1 MSAARLRELETLH
14 VDGPEAYERLKDRV
28 RRLVATRVP
37 AGRTLVVSK
46 GDDELLALHD
56 RRGEHFPQDALGR
69 FPSSH
74 PADGADAVAQLEA
87 LGGRY
92 LVIPA
97 TSFWWLAHYEELT
110 ALLERGE
117 LVALEPDTAAVF
129 ALAAEAGAS
138 AGTVREAGPSVGTAG
153 GTGPSAGTASEAG
166 TAGAWPPLRAAGPA
180 GRGRVLFFCHNHPE
194 VRPAGAENYALELHR
209 ALAAGGPYES
219 LFVARGGLPMGEE
232 RPAGELREIGGPG
245 EYLLHTDVG
254 EWDVLLGTMRDKRLY
269 TRDVRRLLEEARPDV
284 VHVQHTYLL
293 GHELLREVHRTLPGV
308 PIVHTLHELLP
319 ICHNRGQMVRT
330 WGTELC
336 DRASPQRCHEC
347 FPGAAPERFFLRE
360 HFIRAQLDLVDRFVC
375 PSGFLAE
382 RFAEW
387 GLPRERL
394 LVEDYGRSEDA
405 APAAPR
411 ADPPVRV
418 GFFGQLSA
426 FKGVDVL
433 LEAALAL
440 QRAGSPARFTIH
452 GSHLDLQAPEFRARF
467 AELLDATAPT
477 VRMHGAYGPGD
488 LDALMGDVDWVV
500 VPSIWWENSP
510 LVIQEAFQRGRP
522 VICSDIGGMAEKVG
536 DGVSGLHFRAG
547 DATALAATIERAVSE
562 PGLWDRLHA
571 GVPRVHRME
580 DHVAWLTALY
590 DEVRAE
596 RRSLAYA

>member
-1 MSAARLRELETLH
+1 MGAVPAVALRELETLH
-14 VDGPEAYERLKDRV
+14 VDGPDAYEQLKDRI
-28 RRLVATRVP
+28 RQLVAVHVP
-37 AGRTLVVSK
+37 PGRTLVVSK

-74 PADGADAVAQLEA
+74 PADGADAVAQLHA
-87 LGGRY
+87 LRPRY
-92 LVIPA
+92 LVVPA
-97 TSFWWLAHYEELT
+97 TSFWWLGHYEELT
-110 ALLERGE
+110 ALLESRGE
-117 LVALEPDTAAVF
+117 LVAIDPATAAVF
-129 ALAAEAGAS
+129 ALPAADDPVGAPSPPEEPPRLRVPPVRAG
-138 AGTVREAGPSVGTAG
+138 R
-153 GTGPSAGTASEAG
+153 
-166 TAGAWPPLRAAGPA
+166 
-180 GRGRVLFFCHNHPE
+180 RGRVLFFCHNHPA

-209 ALAAGGPYES
+209 TMAEHGEYDS

-232 RPAGELREIGGPG
+232 RPSGELREIGEAS

-269 TRDVRRLLEEARPDV
+269 TRDVRGLVAEAMPDV
-284 VHVQHTYLL
+284 VHVQHSYLL
-293 GHELLREVHRTLPGV
+293 GHDLLRELRRTVPRV

-336 DRASPQRCHEC
+336 DRASPERCHAC
-347 FPGAAPERFFLRE
+347 FPGTAPERFFLRT
-360 HFIRAQLDLVDRFVC
+360 HFIKAQMALADRFVC
-375 PSGFLAE
+375 PSRFLA
-382 RFAEW
+382 RRYVEW
-387 GLPRERL
+387 GLPPERV
-394 LVEDYGRSEDA
+394 LVEDYGRSEA
-405 APAAPR
+405 AEAPVAAR
-411 ADPPVRV
+411 RDPPVRV

-452 GSHLDLQAPEFRARF
+452 GSHLDLQPPAFRARF

-477 VRMHGAYGPGD
+477 VRMHGAYEPGD
-488 LDALMGDVDWVV
+488 LGALMRDVDWVV
-500 VPSIWWENSP
+500 VPSVWWENSP

-522 VICSDIGGMAEKVG
+522 VICSDIGGMAEKVD
-536 DGVSGLHFRAG
+536 DGVSGLHVGVGNAE
-547 DATALAATIERAVSE
+547 DLAATISRAVSE

-571 GVPRVHRME
+571 GIPAVQRME

-596 RRSLAYA
+596 RRSVPGV